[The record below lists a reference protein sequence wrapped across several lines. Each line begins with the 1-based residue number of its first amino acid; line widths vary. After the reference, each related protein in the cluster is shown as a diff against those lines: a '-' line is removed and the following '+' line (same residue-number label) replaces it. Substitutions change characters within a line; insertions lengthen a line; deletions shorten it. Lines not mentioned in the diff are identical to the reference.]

1 LAHRACSSEPD
12 HGFSIVHLPMK
23 IHYLQHEPDEGPGG
37 VAAWAAER
45 GHAIAGS
52 RLFAGDAVPGL
63 EGVDLLVVLGGG
75 MNANDTERHPWL
87 QAERRLIGEAV
98 DAGRR
103 VLGICLGAQLLADVL
118 GGRVRRNPQPEI
130 GWFPVRKTP
139 QGEGVPLFAGFPAAA
154 EVFHWHADTFDLP
167 PGAVRVAES
176 DACANQAFVLG
187 PRIAGVQFHPEMTPT
202 IAAGIVAAEG
212 GALPA
217 GRWVQPADEILA
229 GDMRFRQM
237 QGWLWDLLDR
247 LAAVPPR

>member
-1 LAHRACSSEPD
+1 
-12 HGFSIVHLPMK
+12 MK

-37 VAAWAAER
+37 VAEWAAAR

-52 RLFAGDAVPGL
+52 RLAAGDAVPELGS
-63 EGVDLLVVLGGG
+63 VDLLVVLGGG
-75 MNANDTERHPWL
+75 MNANDTARHPWL
-87 QAERRLIGEAV
+87 DVERRLIAQSV

-103 VLGICLGAQLLADVL
+103 VLGICLGAQLLAGVL

-130 GWFPVRKTP
+130 GWFPVRKTA
-139 QGEGVPLFAGFPAAA
+139 QGEGVGLFAGFPAAA
-154 EVFHWHADTFDLP
+154 QVFHWHADTFDLP

-187 PRIAGVQFHPEMTPT
+187 PRIAGVQFHPEMTPA

-212 GALPA
+212 DVLPP
-217 GRWVQPADEILA
+217 GRWVQPPGDILA
-229 GDMRFRQM
+229 DDKRFRQM